1 MTCHPGTFGLRG
13 SVPANDDV
21 LLAERLLQS
30 QVLRNYV
37 AAFAEATGMPLE
49 FRPVGKKRPGARG
62 SKNVNPFC
70 MQVTET
76 DPGCRM
82 CVDMQDKL
90 TPGRDHGTLTAN
102 CRAGLTDSAVPV
114 RLGERTIGFLL
125 TGQVA
130 LRELRHE
137 DFEKMEEWLKNAGV
151 RTNWAALERSYFQTR
166 VLGEG
171 QYQGV
176 LRLLEVFAQH
186 LSLAAEQI
194 ITQHTHSE
202 PALVHKARE
211 YIQAHYGDNVS
222 LTDVARAVN
231 TSTFHFC
238 KIFKRATGLTYTE
251 YLSLVRVGRAKQ
263 LLANPQMRIS
273 EVAFDAGFNSITHF
287 NRTFRKTTGLSPT
300 AFREQLLDMAA

>member
-1 MTCHPGTFGLRG
+1 M
-13 SVPANDDV
+13 PANDDL

-30 QVLRNYV
+30 PVLRNYV
-37 AAFAEATGMPLE
+37 SAFAEATGMPLE

-62 SKNVNPFC
+62 SKHVNPFC

-90 TPGRDHGTLTAN
+90 TPGPEHGTLTAS

-114 RLGERTIGFLL
+114 RLGERVIGYLL

-130 LRELRHE
+130 LRELRHA
-137 DFEKMEEWLKNAGV
+137 DFQKMEDWLKQSGV

-166 VLGEG
+166 VLGQG

-176 LRLLEVFAQH
+176 LRLLEVFSQH

-194 ITQHTHSE
+194 VTQQTHSE
-202 PALVHKARE
+202 PVLVQRARE
-211 YIQAHYGDNVS
+211 YILAHHGDNVT
-222 LTDVARAVN
+222 LADVAGAVN

-238 KIFKRATGLTYTE
+238 KTFKRATGLTFTE
-251 YLSLVRVGRAKQ
+251 YLSLVRVGHAKR

-273 EVAFDAGFNSITHF
+273 EVAFGAGFNSITHF

-300 AFREQLLDMAA
+300 AFREQSLAIAA